1 MPSWTLTPTALWSE
15 PNKFCVKGILQ
26 RRWLWLML
34 ALVWASIVL
43 FYSLQPSVELP
54 GIFRML
60 RDVVLHFGAYAGI
73 AFPLM
78 LYSRSEMGPVKV
90 FLLSFGYGLS
100 VEYLQPIVAEGRMFS
115 WTDVLANTVG
125 IAVGMLLARL
135 LRKRI
140 FNPKH
145 DEV

>member
-1 MPSWTLTPTALWSE
+1 
-15 PNKFCVKGILQ
+15 
-26 RRWLWLML
+26 ML
-34 ALVWASIVL
+34 ALLWAGIVL

-60 RDVVLHFGAYAGI
+60 RDVVLHFAAYAGI

-78 LYSRSEMGPVKV
+78 LYSRSQVGPLKV
-90 FLLSFGYGLS
+90 FLLSFLYGLA
-100 VEYLQPIVAEGRMFS
+100 VEFLQPIVAEGRMFS
-115 WTDVLANTVG
+115 WSDVGANTAG
-125 IAVGMLLARL
+125 IAVGMLLARF

-145 DEV
+145 DVV